1 MVLPEACEWRVE
13 SGASVISG
21 NGGEEGGG
29 ESYKVRMTPHF
40 HTRASERW
48 HIDVRGWALSGVT
61 LGNSSEHSLQARLE
75 EVTPPIL
82 KEQPGR

>member
-1 MVLPEACEWRVE
+1 ME

-21 NGGEEGGG
+21 DGGEEGGG
-29 ESYKVRMTPHF
+29 ESHKVRMTPRF
-40 HTRASERW
+40 HIRVSERW

-61 LGNSSEHSLQARLE
+61 LENSSEHSPQARPE

-82 KEQPGR
+82 KEQPG